1 MLLTMNEA
9 PIPPAPNECCG
20 NGCEPC
26 VWDIYREE
34 LRKWQKTNKT
44 ATDQETSNDNKDEQ
58 KIER

>member
-34 LRKWQKTNKT
+34 LRKWQETNKT
-44 ATDQETSNDNKDEQ
+44 ATDQETSNDNKD
-58 KIER
+58 